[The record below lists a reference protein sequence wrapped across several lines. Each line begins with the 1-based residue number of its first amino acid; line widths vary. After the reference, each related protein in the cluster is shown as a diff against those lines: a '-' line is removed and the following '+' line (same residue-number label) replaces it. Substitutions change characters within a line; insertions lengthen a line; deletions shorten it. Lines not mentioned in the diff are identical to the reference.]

1 MKKKLNPNNLKNWE
15 VDKEAAQN
23 FLPGASDHCLRQG
36 ASEGENFD
44 AKPTSS
50 KTNSLSCL
58 GLYPVFL
65 GILYFL
71 FFVGLSIFLYQV
83 ILSDHVIEKKLLLES
98 SDYHDEDFQN
108 VWERLEHR
116 IKIQPFNLI
125 SLIVFML
132 AILHTFFCHQFNH
145 LADWLVKKNTAKN
158 GVYTETFGS
167 EVLRFMGEIEVV
179 FGLWVI
185 PLMILMSDYYN
196 WHTALN
202 YLNDRQYTEPI
213 FVVVIM
219 VLASTKPIL
228 KIAEDL
234 MRFVA
239 KLGGESVKA
248 WWLTLLTIG
257 PFLGSFI
264 TEPGAMTIT
273 ALLLSK
279 QFYRHKPSK
288 MLAYS
293 TLGLLFTN
301 ISVGGVLTNFAAP
314 PVLMVSQVWG
324 WSSFYMLSQFGYKAV
339 IGVIFANLVY
349 FFIFY
354 KEFQKMELNNKKE
367 EIKTQ
372 PSIPFWIPVIH
383 LYFLFWM
390 VLHVHY
396 PVIFMG
402 SFLLFLGFYKA
413 THYYQEELKLRGPI
427 LVGFFLA
434 GLVVHGGLQA
444 WWISPML
451 SNVSSHSLMV
461 LSTILTAFN
470 DNAAITYLTTLIPSF
485 DALMKYAVVAGAV
498 TGGGLTIIANAP
510 NPAGAAILEEHFE
523 YGISFSYLFLAALI
537 PTLIVGLSFYLQGV
551 I

>member
-1 MKKKLNPNNLKNWE
+1 MKEKWRLVL
-15 VDKEAAQN
+15 
-23 FLPGASDHCLRQG
+23 LR
-36 ASEGENFD
+36 
-44 AKPTSS
+44 
-50 KTNSLSCL
+50 
-58 GLYPVFL
+58 
-65 GILYFL
+65 ILYFL
-71 FFVGLSIFLYQV
+71 FLAGLSVFLYHV
-83 ILSDHVIEKKLLLES
+83 VLSDHVIGKNLLLES
-98 SDYHDEDFQN
+98 SEYHDEDFQN
-108 VWERLEHR
+108 VWTRLAHR
-116 IKIQPFNLI
+116 IQIQPFNLI
-125 SLIVFML
+125 SFIIFML
-132 AILHTFFCHQFNH
+132 AILHTFFCHQFNY
-145 LADWLVKKNTAKN
+145 LADWLIKKNSAKT
-158 GVYTETFGS
+158 GVYTETFAS
-167 EVLRFMGEIEVV
+167 EVLHFMGEIEVV

-196 WHTALN
+196 WDTALN
-202 YLNDRQYTEPI
+202 YLNDRQYTEPL

-219 VLASTKPIL
+219 ILASTKPIL
-228 KIAEDL
+228 KISEDL
-234 MRFVA
+234 MRCVA

-248 WWLTLLTIG
+248 WWFTLMTIG

-279 QFYRHKPSK
+279 QFYKHKPSK

-314 PVLMVSQVWG
+314 PVLMVSHGWG
-324 WSSFYMLSQFGYKAV
+324 WNSFYMLTQFGYKA
-339 IGVIFANLVY
+339 IMGVVLANLIY

-354 KEFQKMELNNKKE
+354 KEFQEMEKTRIKEKLERKKE
-367 EIKTQ
+367 

-413 THYYQEELKLRGPI
+413 TRFYQEELKLRGPL

-434 GLVVHGGLQA
+434 GLVVHGGLQG
-444 WWISPML
+444 WWISPLL
-451 SNVSSHSLMV
+451 SNVSASSLMI
-461 LSTILTAFN
+461 LSTLLTAFN

-485 DALMKYAVVAGAV
+485 DAVMKYAVVAGAV
-498 TGGGLTIIANAP
+498 TGGGLTVIANAP
-510 NPAGAAILEEHFE
+510 NPAGVAILEEHFE
-523 YGISFSYLFLAALI
+523 YGISFGWLVLAALM
-537 PTLIVGLSFYLQGV
+537 PTLVVGLSFYLQGLV
-551 I
+551 